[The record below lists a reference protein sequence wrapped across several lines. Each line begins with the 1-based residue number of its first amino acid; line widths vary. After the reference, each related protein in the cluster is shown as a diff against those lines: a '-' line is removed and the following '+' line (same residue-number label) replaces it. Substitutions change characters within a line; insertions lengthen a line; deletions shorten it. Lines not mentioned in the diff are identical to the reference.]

1 VIEET
6 SVTEVKVKEL
16 TSFGSAEAGGLILI
30 VGRLSVKANISY
42 THPNWDE
49 AMYDSEDKRLI
60 PFEDVS
66 GETEV
71 SIDVDVSMSIAV
83 DNDDD
88 PEHIEELRFR
98 NRDFQYVE
106 LHSYDPHG

>member
-1 VIEET
+1 M
-6 SVTEVKVKEL
+6 
-16 TSFGSAEAGGLILI
+16 
-30 VGRLSVKANISY
+30 SVKANVSY

-71 SIDVDVSMSIAV
+71 TLDVDVSMSIGV
-83 DNDDD
+83 NEDGD
-88 PEHIEELRFR
+88 PAEIEELRFR
-98 NRDFQYVE
+98 NSDFQYVE
-106 LHSYDPHG
+106 LHPHDPYEHV